1 MKKYLLILIIALIMP
16 RMAMAHCQIPCG
28 IYDDELRFE
37 ALEEDVA
44 TIKKSIAQIN
54 LISASNGKDFNQ
66 LVRWVNNKEEY
77 SNKIIDVMSNY
88 FLAQRIKPDH
98 KNYEKMLKSV
108 HNVIVFA
115 MKNKQNSDVKI
126 ADELQNNLD
135 ELRSLYIEKKH
146 EH

>member
-1 MKKYLLILIIALIMP
+1 
-16 RMAMAHCQIPCG
+16 
-28 IYDDELRFE
+28 
-37 ALEEDVA
+37 
-44 TIKKSIAQIN
+44 
-54 LISASNGKDFNQ
+54 
-66 LVRWVNNKEEY
+66 VNNKEEY